1 MEDKEDTVAPAEI
14 VEQPKQRATRVRQ
27 FEKDGQTV
35 WEYSD
40 GSIRNSSGH
49 MVERLSTGGAVITP
63 DVARDFLSR
72 RRLVGLRAQLRGL
85 ARANDIDPSEIDDEL
100 LMQAGSAVE
109 ALTQHMART
118 FMGSKSLRGMSEA
131 YGALTAPL
139 VGDKREQS
147 QPVETGDFVR
157 SLIADIADIARA
169 TVQTRD

>member
-1 MEDKEDTVAPAEI
+1 METQQEPRLKTLSNGSVYDLDKGRI
-14 VEQPKQRATRVRQ
+14 VKGPPGGGTQAIT
-27 FEKDGQTV
+27 
-35 WEYSD
+35 SD
-40 GSIRNSSGH
+40 NAKE
-49 MVERLSTGGAVITP
+49 MLA
-63 DVARDFLSR
+63 R

-85 ARANDIDPSEIDDEL
+85 ARAQNVDPSEIDDEL